1 MNRAL
6 QSRSQLRSVHLHWY
20 WFPFVRWYDCK
31 RLHSLN
37 EFSNKMPKSIV
48 ENENL
53 NNIARRLYTG
63 NSTPGAFFDTLWAER
78 PSQYINHMAQR
89 YTATYRASLQLDLLI
104 LHTVFLVAANGSA
117 IQTRHPIH

>member
-53 NNIARRLYTG
+53 NNIARRHRKF
-63 NSTPGAFFDTLWAER
+63 NSRGIFRTLWAER

-89 YTATYRASLQLDLLI
+89 YTATYRASLQLNLLI

-117 IQTRHPIH
+117 IQTRHPIY